1 MVETTLAM
9 VEVEITM
16 VLAKV
21 AKALEEEAVVAVEAV
36 PMVGVEEDLVMEA
49 LGIKLNCPRYQR

>member
-21 AKALEEEAVVAVEAV
+21 AKALEEEAAVEAV